1 MATVLQETEIAPK
14 VISEIA
20 QRRLLTGKN
29 LMIQC
34 VEAKAGAEF
43 EGHSHA
49 EEQMGY
55 VIRGSIEFFVGE
67 EARSVVMEAGTFF
80 HFAPHERHASRALE
94 DVKILD
100 VFSPPRPEYVDY
112 SAQAGEDAG

>member
-1 MATVLQETEIAPK
+1 VATVLKETEIAPK
-14 VISEIA
+14 AISEIA

-43 EGHSHA
+43 QAHSHA

-55 VIRGSIEFFVGE
+55 VIRGSIEFFLGE
-67 EARSVVMEAGTFF
+67 DAESVVMEAGTFF

-94 DVKILD
+94 DVMIID
-100 VFSPPRPEYVDY
+100 VFSPPRPEYVEH
-112 SAQAGEDAG
+112 SAQTGGDAE